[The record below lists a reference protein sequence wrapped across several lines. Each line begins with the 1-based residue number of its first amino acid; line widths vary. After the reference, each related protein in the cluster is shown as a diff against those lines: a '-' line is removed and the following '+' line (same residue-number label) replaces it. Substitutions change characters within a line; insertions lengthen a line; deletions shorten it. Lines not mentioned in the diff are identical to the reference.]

1 MQLTTVHQSITD
13 VAADAIVVNLFEG
26 VTHPGGAT
34 GAVDRVTGGLIRK
47 LIESGGF
54 KGKKGECAT
63 LHFPPGLSQR
73 SVIIVGL
80 GPANDFSLDRVR
92 EVTADSLKEA
102 ARIGARRVAT
112 IVHGAG
118 IGGLE
123 TGAAAQAVAE
133 GALLGT
139 YRYTRFKQEPD
150 EKRVEELI
158 IAEMAAEKIEAV
170 RQGVAKGRILAE
182 STNFARDL
190 VNTPSNHLT
199 PAMLAEAAAEMAQE
213 VGLSCTVIEREEM
226 ERLGMG
232 ALLGVAKGSAEPPKL
247 IVLRNEKRS
256 GGPLTALV
264 GKGVTFDT
272 GGISLKPAQGMEEMK
287 SDMAGA
293 AAVLGAL
300 RAIAQ
305 LKPEADV
312 MGVIPAVEN
321 MPSGTALKPG
331 DIVRAMTGKTIEVDN
346 TDAEGRL
353 ILADAVAYAASQGA
367 ERIVDVATLTGACVV
382 ALGRVYTGLVAND
395 DQLVAE
401 LLEAAQEAG
410 EKLWRLP
417 ADPDYKEQYK
427 SDVADM
433 KNTGG
438 REAGAITGALI
449 IGEFVGTAKW
459 AHLDI
464 AGTSF
469 SRSEKGYHPKGATG
483 VAVRTLAQWV
493 AGN

>member
-1 MQLTTVHQSITD
+1 
-13 VAADAIVVNLFEG
+13 
-26 VTHPGGAT
+26 
-34 GAVDRVTGGLIRK
+34 
-47 LIESGGF
+47 
-54 KGKKGECAT
+54 
-63 LHFPPGLSQR
+63 
-73 SVIIVGL
+73 
-80 GPANDFSLDRVR
+80 
-92 EVTADSLKEA
+92 
-102 ARIGARRVAT
+102 
-112 IVHGAG
+112 
-118 IGGLE
+118 
-123 TGAAAQAVAE
+123 
-133 GALLGT
+133 
-139 YRYTRFKQEPD
+139 
-150 EKRVEELI
+150 
-158 IAEMAAEKIEAV
+158 
-170 RQGVAKGRILAE
+170 
-182 STNFARDL
+182 
-190 VNTPSNHLT
+190 
-199 PAMLAEAAAEMAQE
+199 
-213 VGLSCTVIEREEM
+213 
-226 ERLGMG
+226 
-232 ALLGVAKGSAEPPKL
+232 
-247 IVLRNEKRS
+247 
-256 GGPLTALV
+256 LTALV

-287 SDMAGA
+287 RDMAGA

-300 RAIAQ
+300 RAIVQ
-305 LKPEADV
+305 LKPDADV

-331 DIVRAMTGKTIEVDN
+331 DIVRAMTGKTIEIDN

-401 LLEAAQEAG
+401 LLQAAEKAG

-427 SDVADM
+427 SDVADI

-449 IGEFVGTAKW
+449 IGEFVGAAKW

-469 SRSEKGYHPKGATG
+469 LRSDKGYHPKGATG